1 MGWEFILLSPTA
13 WGLAG
18 CCSGSSEQLLVH
30 HLCYTFVV
38 IIILFSV
45 LVNSFLSTLQFDFVL
60 FVIVSPITLGIGE
73 SEQIAVW
80 C

>member
-1 MGWEFILLSPTA
+1 MGWEFILLSPAA

-30 HLCYTFVV
+30 HLFYTFVV

-60 FVIVSPITLGIGE
+60 FVILSPITLGTGE
-73 SEQIAVW
+73 SEQTAVW